1 MYMYFIIVSV
11 NSIQWNPEEC
21 PDVLASCISSGDI
34 VIIKLQS
41 DDVKPQLLNRV
52 NIEASACK

>member
-1 MYMYFIIVSV
+1 M